1 MLKQIKWSSWFLNSF
16 SQNSFHVSL
25 SRLTSLRKMHSVS
38 QSQLSLDRSTEAVQ
52 IITTPA
58 PPYPGAGE
66 DGGDGEDEQ
75 DKLLLSVAQTAA
87 ATARGRPSVCAL
99 QEKTNQQ
106 REEALTRTGRLFG
119 GLILDVKRKLP
130 W

>member
-1 MLKQIKWSSWFLNSF
+1 
-16 SQNSFHVSL
+16 
-25 SRLTSLRKMHSVS
+25 MHSVS

-58 PPYPGAGE
+58 PPYPGAAGGGGE

-87 ATARGRPSVCAL
+87 AAARGRPSVCAL